1 MITPHVDDDPEKQI
15 MPQLPIL
22 QDVQSQMC
30 QRWVST

>member
-1 MITPHVDDDPEKQI
+1 

-22 QDVQSQMC
+22 QDVQSPEC